1 MADLSAMNFDTANEE
16 AADGGFVVVP
26 PGVYTVMVVKSDVK
40 DTKNGTGK
48 KLEMQ
53 YQIVTGQHAGTML
66 TDRLN
71 IKNASADAERIGR
84 GQLKS
89 ICDAIGYVGVL
100 KDSSA
105 LHGKPFSVQ
114 VIVEDFE
121 SSNTA
126 GKILQSNKVQ
136 KRMKKTTEQAGAAPK
151 AANSG
156 W

>member
-1 MADLSAMNFDTANEE
+1 MADLSAMDFDPANEE
-16 AADGGFVVVP
+16 ATDGGFTVVP

-40 DTKNGTGK
+40 DTKSGTGK
-48 KLEMQ
+48 MLEMQ
-53 YQIVTGQHAGTML
+53 YQIATGQHAGTML

-71 IKNASADAERIGR
+71 VKNTSADAERIGR

-89 ICDAIGYVGVL
+89 ICDAIGYVGIL

-121 SSNTA
+121 SNTT
-126 GKILQSNKVQ
+126 GKILQSNKIQ
-136 KRMKKTTEQAGAAPK
+136 KRMKKTTEQAGDAPK